1 MSLDLLFL
9 EQGSNKGDER
19 VNKSN
24 YLVFKEQGPRCYAI
38 GFLIKVRDVMQ
49 LKQSTMSCYLSIS
62 VLFIKLY
69 LFPINDEAVSWVNRA
84 FHVNAVPDNEGY
96 EGNTESIGN

>member
-38 GFLIKVRDVMQ
+38 GFLIEVRDVMQ
-49 LKQSTMSCYLSIS
+49 LKQSTM
-62 VLFIKLY
+62 
-69 LFPINDEAVSWVNRA
+69 
-84 FHVNAVPDNEGY
+84 
-96 EGNTESIGN
+96 